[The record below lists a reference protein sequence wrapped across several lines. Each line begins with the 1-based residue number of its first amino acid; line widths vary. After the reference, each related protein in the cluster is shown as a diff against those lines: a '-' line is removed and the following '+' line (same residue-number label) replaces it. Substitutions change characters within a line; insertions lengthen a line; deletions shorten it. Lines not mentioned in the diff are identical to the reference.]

1 MEQRTTFEV
10 INPLAVHVT
19 NGYSHAVRMGDLIFV
34 SGQVALRP
42 DGTLVGKDD
51 ARAQTEQVFAN
62 LQAVLEAA
70 GSGLDRVGKITVFVT
85 KLDYRQVVTEVRNRI
100 FAPFGFVPASTLA
113 VVSSLAHPDFLVE
126 IEAIAAAGER

>member
-1 MEQRTTFEV
+1 MTFQV
-10 INPLAVHVT
+10 INPLTVHVT

-34 SGQVALRP
+34 SGQVALKP

-70 GSGLDRVGKITVFVT
+70 GSGLDRVGKITVLVT
-85 KLDYRQVVTEVRNRI
+85 KLEYRQVVAEVRNRI
-100 FAPFGFVPASTLA
+100 FAPYGFVPASTLA
-113 VVSSLAHPDFLVE
+113 VVNSLAHPDYLVE